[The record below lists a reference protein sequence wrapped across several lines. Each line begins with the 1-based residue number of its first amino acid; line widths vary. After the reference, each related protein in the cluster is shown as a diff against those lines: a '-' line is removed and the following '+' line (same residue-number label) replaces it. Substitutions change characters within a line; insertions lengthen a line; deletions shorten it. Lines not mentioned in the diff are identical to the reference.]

1 MSTNQV
7 IRVRK
12 ETGFTILDN
21 GIFKDT
27 LLSMKA
33 KGLLATLL
41 SLPEDWNFSTIGL
54 AKLCNDGETAVR
66 SALKELEQNGYLNR
80 EAIRE
85 KGTIIDWKYTIYE
98 ERQPKDFTKKP
109 DVSSP
114 DVENNHVVNPPQL
127 NTKESSTKEENNTS
141 TKVEVEPPKGDSV
154 NDTEVHGM
162 VLENNTEGVR
172 TNIYNRAPQKI
183 LTKEKSKKPNL
194 WDKCFSEIHRRY
206 KGTKVY
212 DPIIEYLGYRIK
224 SDMHPLGYSGWVGLL
239 NKLDKLGQTDDEKC
253 KIIEQSIKMKW
264 DTFAE
269 LKQWNNRNSKYSG
282 TDVFAEGGFVK
293 SVPADRNNFMKGVK
307 F

>member
-1 MSTNQV
+1 MYA
-7 IRVRK
+7 IIY
-12 ETGFTILDN
+12 G
-21 GIFKDT
+21 
-27 LLSMKA
+27 LSH
-33 KGLLATLL
+33 
-41 SLPEDWNFSTIGL
+41 
-54 AKLCNDGETAVR
+54 DGESVFRGTRKYLAEWCNATERGIQKNLNNLIERNLIEQVTHTPNNHLVCYKVTNWVA
-66 SALKELEQNGYLNR
+66 SEQSSPLVVNKVHDDKEQSSLAYNKLEDS
-80 EAIRE
+80 
-85 KGTIIDWKYTIYE
+85 IIDKL
-98 ERQPKDFTKKP
+98 D
-109 DVSSP
+109 
-114 DVENNHVVNPPQL
+114 
-127 NTKESSTKEENNTS
+127 NTS

-162 VLENNTEGVR
+162 VLENHTEGVR

-239 NKLDKLGQTDDEKC
+239 NKLDKLGKTDDEKC

-264 DTFAE
+264 DTFTE

>member
-1 MSTNQV
+1 MMSTNFVKVTKNKNFTV
-7 IRVRK
+7 I
-12 ETGFTILDN
+12 DN
-21 GIFKDT
+21 GIFKDKQ
-27 LLSMKA
+27 LSWKA
-33 KGLLATLL
+33 KGLLTTML
-41 SLPEDWNFSTIGL
+41 SLPEDWNFSIAGL
-54 AKLCNDGETAVR
+54 TTMSSDGDTVVR
-66 SALKELEQNGYLNR
+66 NTLKELEDNGYLTR
-80 EAIRE
+80 EKIRE
-85 KGTIIDWKYTIYE
+85 KGVIIDWKYTIYE
-98 ERQPKDFTKKP
+98 ERQTKTNHNGTEPVVDFP
-109 DVSSP
+109 Q
-114 DVENNHVVNPPQL
+114 VVKPPQL
-127 NTKESSTKEENNTS
+127 NTKELSTKEENNTS

-154 NDTEVHGM
+154 NDTEVHEM
-162 VLENNTEGVR
+162 VLGNNTEGVH

-269 LKQWNNRNSKYSG
+269 LKKWNNGSSKPVG
-282 TDVFAEGGFVK
+282 REVFGETDAMRCGAPVK
-293 SVPADRNNFMKGVK
+293 SIKPGIVF
-307 F
+307 